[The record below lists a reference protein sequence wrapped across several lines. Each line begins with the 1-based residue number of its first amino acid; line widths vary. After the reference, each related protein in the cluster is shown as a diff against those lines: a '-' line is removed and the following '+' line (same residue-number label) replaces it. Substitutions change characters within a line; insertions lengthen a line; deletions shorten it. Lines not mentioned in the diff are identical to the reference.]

1 MNKQRARQLE
11 PEMKRLHVLSARDAD
26 RSLRSRLKDVIPL
39 QVDDAVIHGQEDDGE
54 MRDDDEM
61 ITNLDKPHPRYLS
74 YLL

>member
-11 PEMKRLHVLSARDAD
+11 PEMKRLHVLSARDAE
-26 RSLRSRLKDVIPL
+26 RSLRSRPKDVVPL
-39 QVDDAVIHGQEDDGE
+39 PVDDAVIPGQEDDG
-54 MRDDDEM
+54 MRDNDEM

>member
-1 MNKQRARQLE
+1 MRKRAKGETLRTRNE
-11 PEMKRLHVLSARDAD
+11 NSKRLYVLSARDAD

-61 ITNLDKPHPRYLS
+61 DYKP
-74 YLL
+74 